1 MEFVGKKRPISSSG
15 LSDALLQIGLKADE
29 AAVIWSVIDVETS
42 GITQGCGFRA
52 DGRPQILFERHIF
65 RRETGGRFD
74 KIAPHLSGPQGGYG
88 GLATQYGKL
97 EEAVSLCEDAGLS
110 PEPALRATSWGL
122 GQVMGF
128 NAAVAGFA
136 SATEMVKAMQDSED
150 AQIMAMARFMRSQNL
165 HKALLRRDWAAF
177 ARGYNGKSYAQN
189 RYDIKLEQSYA
200 RLSSGSMPNLQLRA
214 AQIALLY
221 LGFAPGKI
229 DGVIGQRTRNAI
241 SSFRLQ
247 AGLPAG
253 VELDGL
259 CYLALCQ
266 RAGFEP

>member
-1 MEFVGKKRPISSSG
+1 MAGRRSCSSAISS
-15 LSDALLQIGLKADE
+15 
-29 AAVIWSVIDVETS
+29 AARQAAASTSV
-42 GITQGCGFRA
+42 
-52 DGRPQILFERHIF
+52 
-65 RRETGGRFD
+65 
-74 KIAPHLSGPQGGYG
+74 APHLSGPQGGYG
-88 GLATQYGKL
+88 GLATQYAKL
-97 EEAVSLCEDAGLS
+97 EEAVALCDDAGLS

-128 NAAVAGFA
+128 NASLAGFA

-150 AQIMAMARFMRSQNL
+150 AQIMAMAGSCARRICTRPCCEGIGPPSPAATTARATRRTGTTSNWSSRMRGSRQ
-165 HKALLRRDWAAF
+165 ARCRICSCGRPRLRCC
-177 ARGYNGKSYAQN
+177 
-189 RYDIKLEQSYA
+189 I
-200 RLSSGSMPNLQLRA
+200 
-214 AQIALLY
+214 

-253 VELDGL
+253 VELDGQ

-266 RAGFEP
+266 RAGFRTVIIAL

>member
-1 MEFVGKKRPISSSG
+1 MEFVGKKRPISSGG
-15 LSDALLQIGLKADE
+15 LSEALLQIGLQANE

-97 EEAVSLCEDAGLS
+97 EEAVRLCENAGLS

-128 NAAVAGFA
+128 NASVAGFV

-150 AQIMAMARFMRSQNL
+150 GQIMAMARFMRSQKL
-165 HKALLRRDWAAF
+165 HKD
-177 ARGYNGKSYAQN
+177 
-189 RYDIKLEQSYA
+189 
-200 RLSSGSMPNLQLRA
+200 
-214 AQIALLY
+214 
-221 LGFAPGKI
+221 
-229 DGVIGQRTRNAI
+229 
-241 SSFRLQ
+241 
-247 AGLPAG
+247 
-253 VELDGL
+253 
-259 CYLALCQ
+259 
-266 RAGFEP
+266 